1 MSDELIDRLCA
12 DLRPIR
18 HGAVPLRLG
27 VGIAVGVLV
36 SAFLML
42 FVLGPRPDMARA
54 AATGMF
60 WIKCAY
66 TLALAGIGIWAAE
79 RLARPAAE
87 ARQRLAWL
95 VAPLG
100 AVTLL
105 ALAQLAA
112 APPQIRGSIIFG
124 RLANVC
130 PWLVVLLSIAPFVG
144 LVWAMRGLAPTRL
157 RLAGAV
163 CGLAAAGAG
172 SFVFSFHCV
181 ENTAPF
187 LAVWYTLSVLAVGL
201 TGSLLGPRVLRW
213 P

>member
-1 MSDELIDRLCA
+1 MSDRLIERLCA
-12 DLRPIR
+12 DLRPVR
-18 HGAVPLRLG
+18 RRAVALRLAAG
-27 VGIAVGVLV
+27 VGVGVVV
-36 SAFLML
+36 SAMLML
-42 FVLGPRPDMARA
+42 FVLGPRPDMGQAS
-54 AATGMF
+54 ATEMF
-60 WIKCAY
+60 WIKGAY
-66 TLALAGIGIWAAE
+66 TVALAGIGIWAAE

-87 ARQRLAWL
+87 ARQRLVWL

-100 AVTLL
+100 AVILL

-130 PWLVVLLSIAPFVG
+130 PWLIVLLSIPPFVG

-172 SFVFSFHCV
+172 SFVFSFHCT

-187 LAVWYTLSVLAVGL
+187 LAAWYTLSVLAVGL
-201 TGSLLGPRVLRW
+201 AGSVLGPRVLRW